1 MHGCVTSGMEWK
13 FVRLEAE
20 AKLARVDLDTYAIG
34 DLPRLLGNFCRIVDA
49 ALAEIADLIPPP

>member
-34 DLPRLLGNFCRIVDA
+34 DLPRLLGNFCRIV
-49 ALAEIADLIPPP
+49 EQRSPRSPI